1 MVAHPPPGIT
11 TYFNN
16 NFGQLAGEKVLGR
29 IQKENGGGH
38 SDLQNTATG
47 DTVSRDTGLSSD
59 SLCIDENTVHA
70 APGHPDLPV
79 ETVPA
84 VRG

>member
-1 MVAHPPPGIT
+1 MHTPPPGMT

-16 NFGQLAGEKVLGR
+16 NFRQLAGEKVLGR
-29 IQKENGGGH
+29 IQKENGGGY
-38 SDLQNTATG
+38 SDLQNTARC

-59 SLCIDENTVHA
+59 SLCIDANTAHA
-70 APGHPDLPV
+70 APEHPDLPV
-79 ETVPA
+79 ETVLA